1 MTFAI
6 LQESWDQWIDIAVVQ
21 DVLLTHGRQ
30 TEPKNLEFLWFHFTS
45 KCNADYFYAGLSFE
59 FNLYGLVVSEG

>member
-30 TEPKNLEFLWFHFTS
+30 TGPKNLEFL
-45 KCNADYFYAGLSFE
+45 
-59 FNLYGLVVSEG
+59 